1 MVYKV
6 VETFISINGE
16 GQHAGELALFIR
28 FAGCNLNCNYCDTRW
43 ANQPDVVYQE
53 MTETEIKALV
63 TDSGVRNVTLTGG
76 EPLLQPGMYQLL
88 ETMGS
93 LPDIRIEIETNGSVD
108 IEPYMT
114 LIRRPAFTLD
124 YKLPGSGMEAGMNM
138 ENYRYLTKE
147 DTVKFVI
154 SDKTDLMRAR
164 EIIEQYQ
171 LEGRCGIYY
180 SPVFGRI
187 RPAEIVDDMREHRL
201 NGVHMQLQMHKFIWD
216 PEQRGV

>member
-1 MVYKV
+1 MIYKV

-63 TDSGVRNVTLTGG
+63 ADSGVRNVTLTGG

-88 ETMGS
+88 ETVGS

-108 IEPYMT
+108 IGPYMT

-124 YKLPGSGMEAGMNM
+124 YKLPGSGMEAGMNT

-154 SDKTDLMRAR
+154 SDKADLTRAR

-187 RPAEIVDDMREHRL
+187 RPAEIVDDMIEHRL

>member
-187 RPAEIVDDMREHRL
+187 RPAEIVDDMIEHRL

>member
-124 YKLPGSGMEAGMNM
+124 YKLPGSGMEAGMNT

-154 SDKTDLMRAR
+154 SDKADLTRAR

-171 LEGRCGIYY
+171 LEGQCGIYY

-187 RPAEIVDDMREHRL
+187 RPAEIVDDMIEHRL

>member
-108 IEPYMT
+108 IGPYMT

-124 YKLPGSGMEAGMNM
+124 YKLPGSGMEAGMNT

-187 RPAEIVDDMREHRL
+187 RPAEIVDDMIEHRL

>member
-53 MTETEIKALV
+53 MTETEIQVLV

-108 IEPYMT
+108 IGPYMT

-124 YKLPGSGMEAGMNM
+124 YKLPGSGMEAGMNT

-154 SDKTDLMRAR
+154 SDKADLTRAR

-187 RPAEIVDDMREHRL
+187 RPAEIVDDMIEHRL

>member
-1 MVYKV
+1 MIYKV

-16 GQHAGELALFIR
+16 GQHAGEPALFIR

-88 ETMGS
+88 ETIGS

-108 IEPYMT
+108 IGPYMT

-124 YKLPGSGMEAGMNM
+124 YKLPGSGMEAGMNT

-154 SDKTDLMRAR
+154 SDKADLTRAR

-187 RPAEIVDDMREHRL
+187 RPAEIVDDMIEHRL

>member
-1 MVYKV
+1 MIYKV

-63 TDSGVRNVTLTGG
+63 ADSGVRNVTLTGG

-88 ETMGS
+88 ETVGS
-93 LPDIRIEIETNGSVD
+93 LTDIRIEIETNGSVD
-108 IEPYMT
+108 IGPYMT

-124 YKLPGSGMEAGMNM
+124 YKLPGSGMEAGMNT

-154 SDKTDLMRAR
+154 SDKADLTRAR

-187 RPAEIVDDMREHRL
+187 RPAEIVDDMIEHRL
-201 NGVHMQLQMHKFIWD
+201 NGVHMQLQMHKFIWN

>member
-1 MVYKV
+1 MIYKV

-88 ETMGS
+88 ETIGS

-108 IEPYMT
+108 IGPYMT

-124 YKLPGSGMEAGMNM
+124 YKLPGSGMEAGMNT

-154 SDKTDLMRAR
+154 SDKADLTRAR

-171 LEGRCGIYY
+171 LEGRCSIYY

-187 RPAEIVDDMREHRL
+187 RPAEIVDDMIEHRL

>member
-1 MVYKV
+1 MIYKV

-53 MTETEIKALV
+53 MTEAEIKALV
-63 TDSGVRNVTLTGG
+63 ADSGVRNVTLTGG
-76 EPLLQPGMYQLL
+76 EPLLQSGMYQLL
-88 ETMGS
+88 EIVGS

-108 IEPYMT
+108 IGPYMT

-124 YKLPGSGMEAGMNM
+124 YKLSGSGMEAGMNT

-154 SDKTDLMRAR
+154 SDKADLTRAR

-187 RPAEIVDDMREHRL
+187 RPAEIVDDMIEHRL

>member
-1 MVYKV
+1 MIYKV

-108 IEPYMT
+108 IGPYMT

-124 YKLPGSGMEAGMNM
+124 YKLPGSGMEAGMNT

-154 SDKTDLMRAR
+154 SDKADLTRAR

-187 RPAEIVDDMREHRL
+187 RSAEIVDDMIEHRL

>member
-1 MVYKV
+1 MIYKV

-53 MTETEIKALV
+53 MTETEIQVLV

-108 IEPYMT
+108 IGPYMT

-124 YKLPGSGMEAGMNM
+124 YKLPGSGMEAGMNT

-154 SDKTDLMRAR
+154 SDKADLTRAR

-187 RPAEIVDDMREHRL
+187 RPAEIVDDMIEHRL

>member
-1 MVYKV
+1 MIYKV

-88 ETMGS
+88 EMMGS

-108 IEPYMT
+108 IGPYMT

-124 YKLPGSGMEAGMNM
+124 YKLPGSGMEAGMNT

-154 SDKTDLMRAR
+154 SDKADLTRAR

-187 RPAEIVDDMREHRL
+187 RPAEIVDDMIEHRL

>member
-124 YKLPGSGMEAGMNM
+124 YKLPGSGMEAGMNT

-154 SDKTDLMRAR
+154 SDKADLTRAR

-187 RPAEIVDDMREHRL
+187 RPAEIVDDMIEHRL

>member
-1 MVYKV
+1 MIYKV

-63 TDSGVRNVTLTGG
+63 ADSGVRNVTLTGG

-88 ETMGS
+88 EIVES

-108 IEPYMT
+108 IGPYMT

-124 YKLPGSGMEAGMNM
+124 YKLPGSGMEAGMNT

-154 SDKTDLMRAR
+154 SDKADLTRAR

-187 RPAEIVDDMREHRL
+187 RPAEIVDDMIEHRL

>member
-1 MVYKV
+1 MIYKV

-108 IEPYMT
+108 LEPYMT

-124 YKLPGSGMEAGMNM
+124 YKLPGSGMEAGMNT

-154 SDKTDLMRAR
+154 SDKADLTRAR

-187 RPAEIVDDMREHRL
+187 QPAEIVDDMIEHRL

>member
-1 MVYKV
+1 MIYKV

-16 GQHAGELALFIR
+16 GQHAGELALSIR

-63 TDSGVRNVTLTGG
+63 ADSGVRNVTLTGG

-88 ETMGS
+88 EIVGS
-93 LPDIRIEIETNGSVD
+93 LPYIRIEIETNGSVD
-108 IEPYMT
+108 IGPYMT

-124 YKLPGSGMEAGMNM
+124 YKLPGSGMEAGMNT

-154 SDKTDLMRAR
+154 SDKADLTRAR
-164 EIIEQYQ
+164 KIIEQYQ

-187 RPAEIVDDMREHRL
+187 RPAEIVDDMIEHRL

>member
-108 IEPYMT
+108 IGPYMT

-124 YKLPGSGMEAGMNM
+124 YKLPGSGMEAGMNT

-154 SDKTDLMRAR
+154 SDKADLTRAR

-171 LEGRCGIYY
+171 LEDRCGIYY

-187 RPAEIVDDMREHRL
+187 RPAEIVDDMIEHRL

>member
-1 MVYKV
+1 MIYKV
-6 VETFISINGE
+6 VETFISIIGE

-63 TDSGVRNVTLTGG
+63 ADSGVRNVTLTGG

-88 ETMGS
+88 ETVGS

-108 IEPYMT
+108 IGPYMT

-124 YKLPGSGMEAGMNM
+124 YKLPGSGMEAGMNT

-154 SDKTDLMRAR
+154 SDKADLTRAR

-187 RPAEIVDDMREHRL
+187 RPAEIVDDMIEHRL

>member
-1 MVYKV
+1 MIYKV

-93 LPDIRIEIETNGSVD
+93 LPDIRIESETNGSVD
-108 IEPYMT
+108 IGPYMT

-124 YKLPGSGMEAGMNM
+124 YKLPGSGMEAGMNT

-154 SDKTDLMRAR
+154 SDKADLTRAR

-187 RPAEIVDDMREHRL
+187 RPAEIVDDMIEHRL

>member
-1 MVYKV
+1 MIYKV

-88 ETMGS
+88 ETIGS

-108 IEPYMT
+108 IGPYMT

-124 YKLPGSGMEAGMNM
+124 YKLPGSGMEAGMNT

-154 SDKTDLMRAR
+154 SDKADLTRAR

-187 RPAEIVDDMREHRL
+187 RPAEIVDDMIEHRL
-201 NGVHMQLQMHKFIWD
+201 NRVHMQLQMHKFIWD

>member
-1 MVYKV
+1 MIYKV

-88 ETMGS
+88 ETIGS

-108 IEPYMT
+108 IGPYMT

-124 YKLPGSGMEAGMNM
+124 YKLPGSGMEAGMNT

-154 SDKTDLMRAR
+154 SDKADLTRAR

-187 RPAEIVDDMREHRL
+187 RPAEIVDDMIEHRL
-201 NGVHMQLQMHKFIWD
+201 NGVHMQLQMHKFMWD

>member
-1 MVYKV
+1 MIYKV

-88 ETMGS
+88 EMMGS

-124 YKLPGSGMEAGMNM
+124 YKLPGSGMEAGMNT

-154 SDKTDLMRAR
+154 SDKADLTRAR

-187 RPAEIVDDMREHRL
+187 RPAEIVDDMIEHRL

>member
-1 MVYKV
+1 MIYKV

-124 YKLPGSGMEAGMNM
+124 YKLPGSGMEAGMNT

-154 SDKTDLMRAR
+154 SDKADLTRAR

-187 RPAEIVDDMREHRL
+187 QPAEIVDDMIEHRL

>member
-53 MTETEIKALV
+53 MTEKEIKALV

-108 IEPYMT
+108 IGPYMT

-124 YKLPGSGMEAGMNM
+124 YKLPGSGMEAGMNT

-154 SDKTDLMRAR
+154 SDKADLTRAR

-187 RPAEIVDDMREHRL
+187 RPAEIVDDMIEHRL

>member
-1 MVYKV
+1 MIYKV

-53 MTETEIKALV
+53 MTEAEIKALV
-63 TDSGVRNVTLTGG
+63 ADSGVRNVTLTGG

-88 ETMGS
+88 ETVGS

-108 IEPYMT
+108 IGPYMT

-124 YKLPGSGMEAGMNM
+124 YKLPGSGMEAGMNT

-154 SDKTDLMRAR
+154 SDKADLTRAR

-187 RPAEIVDDMREHRL
+187 RPAEIVDDMIEHRL

>member
-1 MVYKV
+1 MIYKV

-43 ANQPDVVYQE
+43 ANQADVVYQE

-108 IEPYMT
+108 IGPYMT

-124 YKLPGSGMEAGMNM
+124 YKLPGSGMEAGMNT

-154 SDKTDLMRAR
+154 SDKADLTRAR

-187 RPAEIVDDMREHRL
+187 RPAEIVDDMIEHRL

>member
-76 EPLLQPGMYQLL
+76 EPLLQLGMYQLL

-124 YKLPGSGMEAGMNM
+124 YKLPGSGMEAGMNT

-154 SDKTDLMRAR
+154 SDKADLTRAR

-187 RPAEIVDDMREHRL
+187 RPAEIVDDMIEHRL

>member
-1 MVYKV
+1 MIYKV

-63 TDSGVRNVTLTGG
+63 ADSGVRNVTLTGG

-88 ETMGS
+88 ETVGS
-93 LPDIRIEIETNGSVD
+93 LTDIRIEIETNGSVD
-108 IEPYMT
+108 IGPYMT

-124 YKLPGSGMEAGMNM
+124 YKLPGSGMEAGMNT

-154 SDKTDLMRAR
+154 SDKADLTRAR

-187 RPAEIVDDMREHRL
+187 RPAEIVDDMIEHRL

>member
-1 MVYKV
+1 MIYKV

-53 MTETEIKALV
+53 MTETEIKVLV

-88 ETMGS
+88 ETIGS

-108 IEPYMT
+108 IGPYMT

-124 YKLPGSGMEAGMNM
+124 YKLPGSGMEAGMNT

-154 SDKTDLMRAR
+154 SDKADLTRAR

-187 RPAEIVDDMREHRL
+187 RPAEIVDDMIEHRL

>member
-1 MVYKV
+1 MIYKV

-88 ETMGS
+88 ETIGS

-108 IEPYMT
+108 IGPYMT
-114 LIRRPAFTLD
+114 LIHRPAFTLD
-124 YKLPGSGMEAGMNM
+124 YKLPGSGMEAGMNT

-154 SDKTDLMRAR
+154 SDKADLTRAR

-187 RPAEIVDDMREHRL
+187 RPAEIVDDMIEHRL

>member
-1 MVYKV
+1 MIYKV

-63 TDSGVRNVTLTGG
+63 ADSGVRNVTLTGG

-88 ETMGS
+88 EIVGS

-108 IEPYMT
+108 IGPYMT

-124 YKLPGSGMEAGMNM
+124 YKLPGSGMEAGMHT

-154 SDKTDLMRAR
+154 SDKADLTRAR
-164 EIIEQYQ
+164 KIIEQYQ

-187 RPAEIVDDMREHRL
+187 RPAEIVDDMIEHRL

>member
-1 MVYKV
+1 MIYKV

-63 TDSGVRNVTLTGG
+63 ADSGVRNVTLTGG

-88 ETMGS
+88 EIVGS
-93 LPDIRIEIETNGSVD
+93 LTDIRIEIETNGSVD
-108 IEPYMT
+108 IGPYMT

-124 YKLPGSGMEAGMNM
+124 YKLPGSGMEAGMNT

-154 SDKTDLMRAR
+154 SDKADLTRAR

-187 RPAEIVDDMREHRL
+187 RPAEIVDDMIEHRL

>member
-1 MVYKV
+1 MIYKV

-53 MTETEIKALV
+53 MTETEIKVLV

-108 IEPYMT
+108 IGPYMT

-124 YKLPGSGMEAGMNM
+124 YKLPGSGMEAGMNT

-154 SDKTDLMRAR
+154 SDKADLTRAR

-187 RPAEIVDDMREHRL
+187 QPAEIVDDMIEHRL

>member
-88 ETMGS
+88 ETIGS

-108 IEPYMT
+108 IGPYMT

-124 YKLPGSGMEAGMNM
+124 YKLPGSGMEAGMNT

-154 SDKTDLMRAR
+154 SDKADLTRAR

-187 RPAEIVDDMREHRL
+187 RPAEIVDDMIEHRL

>member
-1 MVYKV
+1 MIYKV

-88 ETMGS
+88 ETIGS

-108 IEPYMT
+108 IGPYMT

-124 YKLPGSGMEAGMNM
+124 YKLPGSGMEAGMNT

-154 SDKTDLMRAR
+154 SDKADLTRAR

-187 RPAEIVDDMREHRL
+187 QPAEIVDDMIEHRL

>member
-1 MVYKV
+1 MIYKL

-88 ETMGS
+88 ETIGS

-108 IEPYMT
+108 IGPYMT

-124 YKLPGSGMEAGMNM
+124 YKLPGSGMEAGMNT

-154 SDKTDLMRAR
+154 SVKADLTRAR

-187 RPAEIVDDMREHRL
+187 QPAEIVDDMIEHRL

>member
-124 YKLPGSGMEAGMNM
+124 YKLPGSGMEAGMNT

-154 SDKTDLMRAR
+154 SDKADLTRAR

-187 RPAEIVDDMREHRL
+187 RPAEIVDDMIEHQL